1 MTIMEALTWGTE
13 QLKAHIDS
21 DSETK
26 TRLDSPNLDAQ
37 ILLASALEMPKA
49 WIFSHFDAE
58 VPAARE
64 ERYRAFIARRLR
76 HEPVAYLVGSKEF
89 YGRKFFVSPSVLIPR
104 PATETLVEA
113 AISEAKTSS
122 PDRVLFAD
130 IGTGSGAIAITLAA
144 KTSLPVMAVD
154 ISPSALQFARKNAE
168 THQVTDLVD
177 LREGSLIEP
186 LVRMFEK
193 IKAGGRRSPIHHLVI
208 CANLPY
214 LTEHQWETAQSEI
227 RDYEPKMALVAGADG
242 LDAYW
247 EFSRN
252 LCRSRKTLPHRVTVF
267 CEIDPSQTERM
278 RSLVRHDFPQAV
290 PHILKD
296 LDGFDRVV
304 VTEI

>member
-1 MTIMEALTWGTE
+1 MTILQALTWGTE
-13 QLKAHIDS
+13 QLKVHTDTDA
-21 DSETK
+21 ETK

-37 ILLASALEMPKA
+37 VLLASCLEMPKV

-58 VPAARE
+58 VSPPRE
-64 ERYRAFIARRLR
+64 ERFRSLIARRLR

-89 YGRKFFVSPSVLIPR
+89 CGRKFFVNPSVLIPR

-130 IGTGSGAIAITLAA
+130 IGTGSGAIAVSLAA
-144 KTSLPVMAVD
+144 KTGLPVMAVD
-154 ISPSALQFARKNAE
+154 ISPSALQIAQKNAE
-168 THQVTDLVD
+168 THQVTDRVD
-177 LREGSLIEP
+177 FREGSLIEP

-193 IKAGGRRSPIHHLVI
+193 IKTGGRRSPIHHLVI

-214 LTEHQWETAQSEI
+214 LTEHQWETIQPEI
-227 RDYEPKMALVAGADG
+227 REYEPKLALVSGPDG

-252 LCRSRKTLPHRVTVF
+252 LCRNRRTLPHRVTVL

-278 RSLVRHDFPQAV
+278 RSLICHDFPQAS

-304 VTEI
+304 ITEI